1 MNLLKSNNTGIL
13 RMKESKESR
22 TLRCSGVKHTC
33 FTLIELLVVIAIIAI
48 LAGMLLPALNS
59 ARDKAR
65 AVNCVSNLKQ
75 LGSIATLYANDNK
88 GNVPPNMGETFWV
101 NCMWPETYY
110 KSGYV
115 QPKAGL
121 FFCPSQSHKTDG
133 SWVYT
138 TYGQRVSAPTGSE
151 GWYPGTQGKD
161 GSGSSFNLFGNT
173 VYTKTENKHYQPS
186 DFFLYIDTVNTTAD
200 TTTKKY
206 YQAMTFFITNN
217 GEPAMVHARHSMKAN
232 AWYAD
237 GSVKT
242 QGVGALID
250 DGCVNESRISLL
262 PAAL

>member
-1 MNLLKSNNTGIL
+1 MNLLKNNNTGIL

-75 LGSIATLYANDNK
+75 LGATATLYANDNK
-88 GNVPPNMGETFWV
+88 GNVPPSMGNTVWGNAV
-101 NCMWPETYY
+101 YCETYY
-110 KSGYV
+110 RLGYLAK
-115 QPKAGL
+115 QAAT
-121 FFCPSQSHKTDG
+121 FFCPSQWHATDG
-133 SWVYT
+133 NWVYQC
-138 TYGQRVSAPTGSE
+138 YAQRISAPTGSE
-151 GWYPGTQGKD
+151 GWYPASTGKP

-173 VYTKTENKHYQPS
+173 VYTLTENKHYKPS
-186 DFFLYIDTVNTTAD
+186 DFFLYIDSVNSTPNANNKYSQASTA
-200 TTTKKY
+200 
-206 YQAMTFFITNN
+206 FITNN
-217 GEPAMVHARHSMKAN
+217 GEPNKVHARHGMKAN

-242 QGVGALID
+242 QGVGALVD
-250 DGCVNESRISLL
+250 DGCANESRISLL